1 LSKEN
6 AGTDSPIYIT
16 LIGEEGKT
24 ARKILTEDG
33 FVEGTTEDIEINAK
47 DVGSIHG
54 IILSQT

>member
-6 AGTDSPIYIT
+6 AGTESPIYIT

-33 FVEGTTEDIEINAK
+33 FTEGTTEDIEINAK
-47 DVGSIHG
+47 DVGPIHG
-54 IILSQT
+54 IILS